1 MIEDSDKYVNKTI
14 LEILL
19 KNIIFQGNFMIQ
31 CKQLWDYAVC
41 PKKEELDVWKRFI
54 KMVDLRLV
62 AIVNPAQV

>member
-31 CKQLWDYAVC
+31 CKQL
-41 PKKEELDVWKRFI
+41 
-54 KMVDLRLV
+54 
-62 AIVNPAQV
+62 